1 MTQPI
6 YIALGAN
13 LGNPLASFRRA
24 IAQLEGFGVEIIAI
38 SGMWQSPAWPAGQ
51 GHPDYIN
58 ACAQVEFGG
67 DARAL
72 LAILHGVEASH
83 GRERTVLNAPRSLD
97 LDLLDFRGEIIRAA
111 DIIIPHPRMM
121 DRGFVLLP
129 LSQIAPKWRNPTT
142 NEGIEFAISRL
153 SLGDVETL
161 EYIGRE
167 ENRISS

>member
-1 MTQPI
+1 LPQPI

-13 LGNPLASFRRA
+13 LGDPLASFRRA
-24 IAQLEGFGVEIIAI
+24 IAQLEGSGVQVLAI

-58 ACAQVEFGG
+58 ACAQVEFGS

-72 LAILHGVEASH
+72 LAILHRVEASH
-83 GRERTVLNAPRSLD
+83 GRERTVLNAPRLLD

-121 DRGFVLLP
+121 DRGFVLFP

-142 NEGIEFAISRL
+142 NEGIELAISRL
-153 SLGDVETL
+153 PLDDIEPL
-161 EYIGRE
+161 KHIGRE
-167 ENRISS
+167 EFRISS